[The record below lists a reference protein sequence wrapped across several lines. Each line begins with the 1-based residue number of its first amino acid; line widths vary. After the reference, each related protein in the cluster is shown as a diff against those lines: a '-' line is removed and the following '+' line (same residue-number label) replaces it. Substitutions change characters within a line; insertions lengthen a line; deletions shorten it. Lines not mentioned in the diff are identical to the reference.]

1 MTFGSC
7 RIFWAAAWGLYT
19 KDSAFKLLLTLQ
31 RDIGNASRHRQRHQ
45 RSKIPV
51 EAGIRS
57 DIMLV
62 TGRTLADGSSH
73 CRVTD
78 SQQRPLSW
86 FLHTAGYQF
95 HMLSWH
101 HYMMSPHD
109 VTTWRHHMMSPHDVT
124 TWCQHSSWV
133 HVSFLLKM
141 FFIASMK
148 KCFLSTWQKKSN
160 YFIPHVKKSQF
171 FSPEQKK
178 HHIQI
183 RRGSLDQLPSHQA
196 EQTLKTVSTLYKMSL
211 SPRHILIILYN

>member
-31 RDIGNASRHRQRHQ
+31 RDIGNASRHRQRQQ

-95 HMLSWH
+95 H
-101 HYMMSPHD
+101 
-109 VTTWRHHMMSPHDVT
+109 HMMWPHDVT
-124 TWCQHSSWV
+124 TWCDHMTSPHDVSTV
-133 HVSFLLKM
+133 HEFMFLFCWKCFSLQAWKSVFCPHDKKNLIISFHMWKKVSFSLLNRKSIT
-141 FFIASMK
+141 FRSDGVRWISCRRIKLSRLWKLFPHYT
-148 KCFLSTWQKKSN
+148 KCLC
-160 YFIPHVKKSQF
+160 
-171 FSPEQKK
+171 
-178 HHIQI
+178 
-183 RRGSLDQLPSHQA
+183 LPD
-196 EQTLKTVSTLYKMSL
+196 TYW
-211 SPRHILIILYN
+211 